1 METRDSTLIDSH
13 PERIKV
19 PPRARVRPL
28 LTFFAVLGLIVIMA
42 IVAGVL
48 PRLRREKLLA
58 SEVKAGQALLPV
70 VNVTAARR
78 APANAPL
85 ELPGDLQANVES
97 PIFARADGFLV
108 KRNVDIGDRVKK
120 GQVLAELETPE
131 LDQQIQQARATIS
144 NSQSTLKEL
153 QAALGLANA
162 NLNLA
167 QATYR
172 RWEALEKKGIMS
184 HQEAEEKLG
193 MLEIRKAEVEAAGA
207 KMVSERDL
215 IAGNEAN
222 LRRLQQMKA
231 YSRVTA
237 PFDGIITARN
247 VDIGTLINSGNGGA
261 AKEMFRIAEIA
272 TMRIFVNVPQSYVGA
287 IHDGERGELRVQE
300 LPGCVFQA
308 VVSRFTHEVDTGS
321 RSMLAILLVP
331 NPQEVLLP
339 GMYAQVRFSTSRANS
354 ALLIP
359 GDALITGSKGT
370 RVAAVDA
377 ENRVHFRDV
386 RVGIDYGTEVEILS
400 GLAAGDLVVMN
411 PTDSVRED
419 ARVEVRKTRES
430 GR

>member
-1 METRDSTLIDSH
+1 
-13 PERIKV
+13 
-19 PPRARVRPL
+19 
-28 LTFFAVLGLIVIMA
+28 MA

>member
-1 METRDSTLIDSH
+1 M
-13 PERIKV
+13 
-19 PPRARVRPL
+19 
-28 LTFFAVLGLIVIMA
+28 TFFAVLGLIVMA
-42 IVAGVL
+42 AVVAGVL

-58 SEVKAGQALLPV
+58 AEAKTGQSQLPA
-70 VNVTAARR
+70 VNVAAARA

-85 ELPGDLQANVES
+85 ELPGDLRANVES
-97 PIFARADGFLV
+97 PIFARADGYLV
-108 KRNVDIGDRVKK
+108 KRNADIGDRVKK
-120 GQVLAELETPE
+120 GQVLADLETPE

-172 RWEALEKKGIMS
+172 RWESLEKKGIMS
-184 HQEAEEKLG
+184 HQDAEEKLG
-193 MLEIRKAEVEAAGA
+193 AQEIRKAEVEAASA

-222 LRRLQQMKA
+222 FRRLEQMKA
-231 YSRVTA
+231 YSHVTA

-247 VDIGTLINSGNGGA
+247 VDIGTLINSGNGGT

-287 IHDGERGELRVQE
+287 IHDGEKGEVRVQE
-300 LPGCVFQA
+300 QPGRVFHA
-308 VVSRFTHEVDTGS
+308 TVARFTHEVDTGS
-321 RSMLAILLVP
+321 RSMLAILLAP
-331 NPQEVLLP
+331 NPKEVLLP
-339 GMYAQVRFSTSRANS
+339 GMYAQVRFSTARANS

-359 GDALITGSKGT
+359 GDALVTGSKGT
-370 RVAAVDA
+370 RVALVDA
-377 ENRVHFRDV
+377 ENLVHFREV

-411 PTDSVRED
+411 PTDSVREG
-419 ARVEVRKTRES
+419 AQVEVRKTRES